1 MATTRHATSQSLAAR
16 VVPGHPVPQHG
27 SADDLLAIGR
37 ALIQQARQTYGLPPN
52 RHTVAVGW
60 TGIDG
65 LASQRFVGASRE
77 LRALAALPNPVPHI
91 EAPRANAQ
99 FLDHAE
105 QDVANGFIDALSA
118 LRPQPPLDGEYLR
131 IFISHAR
138 GPCSACAQ
146 GLTDD
151 PHVAPGVLSQLSERY
166 PGMTLTLAWEND
178 SGRLGT
184 LFVEGGRRLWNRQS

>member
-1 MATTRHATSQSLAAR
+1 MPSHRHATPQSLAAR
-16 VVPGHPVPQHG
+16 VLPGHPVPQHG
-27 SADDLLAIGR
+27 SAQDLLAIGR
-37 ALIQQARQTYGLPPN
+37 ALIHQARVAYQLPPN

-60 TGIDG
+60 TTIER

-118 LRPQPPLDGEYLR
+118 LRPQPPLDGECLR

-178 SGRLGT
+178 DGRLGT